1 MNGQLLGEIRIM
13 TTLTIF
19 LHFRSTGQGSSYA
32 SIQIMRTT
40 LVLKK
45 YSDKIS
51 WKFKKKNAQWQL
63 MSRINNLLVLKYW
76 QVWASILEWVQELV
90 IWCGCVLFDALLN
103 PEYSLQ
109 SHNTASGCEKYTH
122 SYKIHS
128 CFHVYQAE
136 KWLRMR
142 KYCARSLFLNVNKYK
157 ISFHSA
163 FYIVFNLFPGHPQ
176 SQKTSYKNCVIY
188 WIIG

>member
-32 SIQIMRTT
+32 SIQIMST

-51 WKFKKKNAQWQL
+51 WKFKKKNAQGQL

-76 QVWASILEWVQELV
+76 QVWASILEWVQRLV
-90 IWCGCVLFDALLN
+90 IWCGGCVLFDALLN
-103 PEYSLQ
+103 PSTACKATIQRLAAKSTHTHIKYIVIFMYTRQRNGLEWE
-109 SHNTASGCEKYTH
+109 NTARE
-122 SYKIHS
+122 
-128 CFHVYQAE
+128 
-136 KWLRMR
+136 
-142 KYCARSLFLNVNKYK
+142 
-157 ISFHSA
+157 A
-163 FYIVFNLFPGHPQ
+163 FF
-176 SQKTSYKNCVIY
+176 
-188 WIIG
+188 